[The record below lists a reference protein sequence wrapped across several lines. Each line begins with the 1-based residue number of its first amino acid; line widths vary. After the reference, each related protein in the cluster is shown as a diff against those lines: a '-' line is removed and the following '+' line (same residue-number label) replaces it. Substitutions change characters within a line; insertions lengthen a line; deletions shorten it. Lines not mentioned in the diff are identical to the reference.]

1 MATTIPVGPPPQ
13 IQRQLA
19 TRSHGKRIAL
29 IVLLIF
35 GGAFG
40 GAAYLLRTKAKPL
53 TEATVASPTTRPW
66 VKQAETYPDPEK
78 PVEKAP
84 VQPID
89 TITSELAR
97 LRNELIAMKLKLDE
111 LDKRK
116 SGTTIVNTPN
126 NGQAAAKPPE
136 KRPAQMLYFNKEMQD
151 KVVVAPAVAEYT
163 LAPWA
168 TKLPCTIEPLMNSDV
183 EGYFTAKV
191 NTNVYD
197 TQTGHHLLVPQGATI
212 GGRDH
217 GSTLLY
223 GNERLPTTS
232 LALTIGDRTYDL
244 GQAPMMDQRGTNG
257 LTGEVDQHYWRLF
270 GAIFIGGALRGGQQ
284 MLQMEM
290 AQAGGAGQIA
300 TGIAGLGNQAASQ
313 RIGRALDTRPTIQVF
328 PGQQC
333 QVLLIKELK
342 LPAVWQTPAR

>member
-1 MATTIPVGPPPQ
+1 MATIPTSAPTQ

-29 IVLLIF
+29 MLFLIL
-35 GGAFG
+35 GGAF
-40 GAAYLLRTKAKPL
+40 AAAWYLLSTRGTPL
-53 TEATVASPTTRPW
+53 TAATTPAPAARPW
-66 VKQAETYPDPEK
+66 LKQAESYPDPEK
-78 PVEKAP
+78 SVEKAP
-84 VQPID
+84 APPVD
-89 TITSELAR
+89 TISPELAR
-97 LRNELIAMKLKLDE
+97 LRNELLAMKIKLDE
-111 LDKRK
+111 LDKRR
-116 SGTTIVNTPN
+116 SGTTVVQPQ
-126 NGQAAAKPPE
+126 QAHVPVKPPE
-136 KRPAQMLYFNKEMQD
+136 KRPAPMLYFNKDMQD
-151 KVVVAPAVAEYT
+151 KPTPVSTVPEYL

-197 TQTGHHLLVPQGATI
+197 TNTGRHLLVPQGATI

-244 GQAPMMDQRGTNG
+244 GQAPMMDQLGTNG
-257 LTGEVDQHYWRLF
+257 LTGKVDQHYWRLF

-284 MLQMEM
+284 MLHMEM

-313 RIGRALDTRPTIQVF
+313 RIGRALETRPTIHVF

-333 QVLLIKELK
+333 QVLLIQPLS
-342 LPAVWQTPAR
+342 LPAVWQ

>member
-19 TRSHGKRIAL
+19 TRSHGKRIVV
-29 IVLLIF
+29 IILLVF
-35 GGAFG
+35 GGAFA

-66 VKQAETYPDPEK
+66 LKQAESYPDPEK
-78 PVEKAP
+78 PVEKPP

-89 TITSELAR
+89 TITPELAK
-97 LRNELIAMKLKLDE
+97 LRNELLAMRMKIDE

-116 SGTTIVNTPN
+116 SGTTIVNPPN
-126 NGQAAAKPPE
+126 NGQGAAKPPE
-136 KRPAQMLYFNKEMQD
+136 KRPAPMLYFNKDMQD
-151 KVVVAPAVAEYT
+151 KVPPVSTVPEYI
-163 LAPWA
+163 LAPWT

-183 EGYFTAKV
+183 EGSFTAKV
-191 NTNVYD
+191 HTNVYD
-197 TQTGHHLLVPQGATI
+197 TATGHRLLVPQGATI

-217 GSTLLY
+217 GSELLY

-232 LALTIGDRTYDL
+232 LALTINDRTYDL
-244 GQAPMMDQRGTNG
+244 GQAPMLDQLGTNG

-300 TGIAGLGNQAASQ
+300 TGIAGLGDQAASQ

-333 QVLLIKELK
+333 QVLLLK
-342 LPAVWQTPAR
+342 PLALPAVWQ

>member
-1 MATTIPVGPPPQ
+1 MATMPAPPPPQ

-19 TRSHGKRIAL
+19 TRAHGKRIAL
-29 IVLLIF
+29 MLLLVL
-35 GGAFG
+35 
-40 GAAYLLRTKAKPL
+40 GAACAAAWYLLSTRGKPL
-53 TEATVASPTTRPW
+53 TEATIAAPTGRPW
-66 VKQAETYPDPEK
+66 LKQAETYPDPEK
-78 PVEKAP
+78 PAEKVQAP
-84 VQPID
+84 PVD
-89 TITSELAR
+89 TISPELAR
-97 LRNELIAMKLKLDE
+97 LRNELLAMKLKLDE

-116 SGTTIVNTPN
+116 SGTTVVQPQ
-126 NGQAAAKPPE
+126 QAQSQVKPPE
-136 KRPAQMLYFNKEMQD
+136 KRPAPVLYYHKDMQD
-151 KVVVAPAVAEYT
+151 KVTPVSTVAEYT

-168 TKLPCTIEPLMNSDV
+168 TKLPCTIEPLMHSDV
-183 EGYFTAKV
+183 EGSFTAKV
-191 NTNVYD
+191 HTNVYD
-197 TQTGHHLLVPQGATI
+197 TATGRHLLVPQGATI

-244 GQAPMMDQRGTNG
+244 GQAPMMDQLGTNG

-284 MLQMEM
+284 MLHMEM

-313 RIGRALDTRPTIQVF
+313 RIGRALDTRPTIRVF
-328 PGQQC
+328 SGQPC
-333 QVLLIKELK
+333 QVLLIKALQ
-342 LPAVWQTPAR
+342 LPAVWQPPAR

>member
-1 MATTIPVGPPPQ
+1 MTAPI
-13 IQRQLA
+13 
-19 TRSHGKRIAL
+19 
-29 IVLLIF
+29 
-35 GGAFG
+35 
-40 GAAYLLRTKAKPL
+40 
-53 TEATVASPTTRPW
+53 TRPW
-66 VKQAETYPDPEK
+66 LKQAETYPNPEK

-84 VQPID
+84 APPVD
-89 TITSELAR
+89 TVTPELVR
-97 LRNELIAMKLKLDE
+97 LRNELLAMKLKLEE

-116 SGTTIVNTPN
+116 SGTPVVQPPPPA
-126 NGQAAAKPPE
+126 QSVAKPPE
-136 KRPAQMLYFNKEMQD
+136 KRPAAMLYYHKDLQD
-151 KVVVAPAVAEYT
+151 KTLPASTVPLYT

-168 TKLPCTIEPLMNSDV
+168 IKLPCTIEPLLNSDV

-191 NTNVYD
+191 TTNVYD
-197 TQTGHHLLVPQGATI
+197 TATGRHLLVPQGATI

-244 GQAPMMDQRGTNG
+244 GQAPMMDQLGTNG

-284 MLQMEM
+284 MLQMDM
-290 AQAGGAGQIA
+290 AQAGRAGQIA

-313 RIGRALDTRPTIQVF
+313 RIGRALDTRRP
-328 PGQQC
+328 
-333 QVLLIKELK
+333 LK
-342 LPAVWQTPAR
+342 SFRGSSARCCS

>member
-1 MATTIPVGPPPQ
+1 MATIPTAPPPQ

-29 IVLLIF
+29 LVLLIF
-35 GGAFG
+35 GGAFA
-40 GAAYLLRTKAKPL
+40 GAFYLLGTKGKPR
-53 TEATVASPTTRPW
+53 TEATVAAPTSRPW
-66 VKQAETYPDPEK
+66 LKQAETYPDPEK
-78 PVEKAP
+78 PVERPP
-84 VQPID
+84 VQPVD
-89 TITSELAR
+89 TITPELAR
-97 LRNELIAMKLKLDE
+97 LRNELLAMKLKMDE

-116 SGTTIVNTPN
+116 SGTTVVHP
-126 NGQAAAKPPE
+126 QQPAQSAAKPPE
-136 KRPAQMLYFNKEMQD
+136 RRPAPMLYYHKDLQD
-151 KVVVAPAVAEYT
+151 KIAPVSTGREYT

-197 TQTGHHLLVPQGATI
+197 TQTGHHLLIPQGATI

-244 GQAPMMDQRGTNG
+244 GQAPMMDHLGTNG

-313 RIGRALDTRPTIQVF
+313 RIGRALDTRPTIKVF

-342 LPAVWQTPAR
+342 LPVMWE